1 MKYKKKYGWLILLA
15 IVIIAGLY
23 AYREYNRKPADL
35 STVDSQIKISADG
48 LVIKFEKDEQKAN
61 LLYLGKPIEVTG
73 LIAEINNQQDTLVTI
88 ALGKKEDMHKVSC
101 LLDANHTNEIKR
113 YKVGDNIMLR
123 GICNGYLLDVELN
136 RCVIIK

>member
-35 STVDSQIKISADG
+35 STVDSQIKISADS

>member
-35 STVDSQIKISADG
+35 STVDSQIKISADS

-73 LIAEINNQQDTLVTI
+73 LIAEINNQLDTLVTI

>member
-35 STVDSQIKISADG
+35 STVDSQIKISADS

-113 YKVGDNIMLR
+113 YKVGDNIMMR